1 MLMLFILVVGTF
13 VWNWSAANTSLP
25 PPPNLGSQNFN
36 ANDPISY
43 LVGSIRFVIFL
54 ALTILV
60 VFSLIGFSSGLIAEV
75 NEARR
80 KGEWGRFS
88 IYFGAGLL
96 VVLVVIFG
104 AWWGAERLSSILNL

>member
-1 MLMLFILVVGTF
+1 MMLTILLAGSIVSD
-13 VWNWSAANTSLP
+13 WCLANTVLP
-25 PPPNLGSQNFN
+25 PPPKIGSQNFN
-36 ANDPISY
+36 ADDPIGY

-54 ALTILV
+54 GLTIVV
-60 VFSLIGFSSGLIAEV
+60 VFAMIGFSSGLISEV

-96 VVLVVIFG
+96 VILVVIFG
-104 AWWGAERLSSILNL
+104 AWWGSERLSEMLNI